1 MSYFCDIY
9 ENVRQLLST
18 CLLISW
24 FLILFSYMVESKFL
38 YRKLILTGFAGVV
51 ILSVALVLL
60 PSKVFVCG
68 V

>member
-9 ENVRQLLST
+9 DNVRQLLST

-38 YRKLILTGFAGVV
+38 YRKLILTGFTGVI

-60 PSKVFVCG
+60 PSKEFACG
-68 V
+68 T